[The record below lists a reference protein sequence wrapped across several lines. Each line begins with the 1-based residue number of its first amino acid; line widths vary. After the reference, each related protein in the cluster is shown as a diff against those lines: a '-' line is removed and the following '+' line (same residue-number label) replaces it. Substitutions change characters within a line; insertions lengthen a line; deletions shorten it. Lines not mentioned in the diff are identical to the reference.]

1 MIENPQ
7 HQYLFLT
14 KRPEDIVFST
24 TLENAWFGITVTSSK
39 EKSHIR
45 TWFRC
50 TTLSTTRETEATSV
64 VWRIKW
70 NGWRKKTAVPS
81 WTTSCP
87 TAGQSLDTRSLW
99 ITFTTRKC
107 VARKTAGDATPK
119 NKLWNKWVLT
129 WSCASMSEPF
139 LALFTHSEVFL
150 SLLEGLVLR
159 PLLFDFPRSTIQ
171 TERLN
176 NWTVSKLFLQR
187 LQMEEV
193 YMASLILLIV
203 LAVYCIWL
211 LRHMAKRRKE
221 KHGKCVDCPYQGT
234 GMCR

>member
-1 MIENPQ
+1 MAVCIKDCIQNMNLVIGCTIGCSYCYARNNVRRFHMIDDFEKPEFFPNKLRLMEKKRPQNFLLTGMSDFAHWNPEWRNQIFSKMAENPQ

-14 KRPEDIVFST
+14 KRPEDIVLST

-64 VWRIKW
+64 VWRIKR

-119 NKLWNKWVLT
+119 NNL
-129 WSCASMSEPF
+129 
-139 LALFTHSEVFL
+139 
-150 SLLEGLVLR
+150 
-159 PLLFDFPRSTIQ
+159 
-171 TERLN
+171 
-176 NWTVSKLFLQR
+176 
-187 LQMEEV
+187 
-193 YMASLILLIV
+193 
-203 LAVYCIWL
+203 
-211 LRHMAKRRKE
+211 
-221 KHGKCVDCPYQGT
+221 
-234 GMCR
+234 